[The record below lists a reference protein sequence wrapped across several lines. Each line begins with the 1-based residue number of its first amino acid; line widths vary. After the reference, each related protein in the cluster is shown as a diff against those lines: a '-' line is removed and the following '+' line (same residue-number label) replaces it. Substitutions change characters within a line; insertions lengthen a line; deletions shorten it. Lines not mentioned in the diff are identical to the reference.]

1 MRNIRKILALLLALF
16 LTAALCVCIF
26 IHIYEY
32 FVKYMHLSCCQNSVT
47 PPQRKVRLLAQK
59 EQMLR

>member
-1 MRNIRKILALLLALF
+1 MRTVRSTITLLLAFL

-32 FVKYMHLSCCQNSVT
+32 FAKYMHLSCCQNSVT
-47 PPQRKVRLLAQK
+47 PPQRKVSLFTQK
-59 EQMLR
+59 KQMLR